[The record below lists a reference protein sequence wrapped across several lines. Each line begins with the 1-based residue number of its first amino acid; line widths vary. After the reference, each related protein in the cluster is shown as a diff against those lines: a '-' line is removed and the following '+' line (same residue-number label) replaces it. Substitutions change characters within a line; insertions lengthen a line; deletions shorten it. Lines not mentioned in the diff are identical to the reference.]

1 METDVTQKLKI
12 LIIEDDIVDRKLLQR
27 LLSQSTLHTSD
38 IKSAECLKTAFGF
51 LDKECFDVVFLD
63 LGLPDSQGIESF
75 NAIHDKIP
83 NVPVI
88 VVSGLSD
95 EETAIMAVKYGVQ
108 DYFVKGQIDSNL
120 LTRAVRYA
128 IERKKVE
135 GQLRQAEEKY
145 RIQFEGALDAIFVAD
160 AETGILIDCNPA
172 ATRLVG
178 REKSELI
185 GQHQRILHPPETIEG
200 EFSNTFKQHLKEKQG
215 QTLETLIITKTGE
228 IRDVAIM
235 ASLLEFGGKKVLQG
249 IVRDITERKQLS
261 KILDEKQ
268 KNIEAIFDAAPIGMM
283 LIDEHKI
290 VKRVNDAIRQMLH
303 KDYQQIIKQRFGE
316 AMGCV
321 NADGN
326 EKGCGNNPACEIC
339 QIHKAIDTVLYSQQP
354 IHEMEVQLTLKIENR
369 QTTRW
374 FLISSM
380 PVVIDGHKCAVLAV
394 NDITKSK
401 IAERERQL
409 AEDKYR
415 IIFENSA
422 VSISLVDEQE
432 RLISWNK
439 FTENLLG
446 MNKEDLYLKPVKS
459 FYPEGQWQRIR
470 ALNIRQNGLQ
480 RHLETKM
487 IKKDGGL
494 IDVDVSLSILKNP
507 EGKVI
512 GSIGVISDITERKM
526 AEQELKETMETKSQ
540 FISTVSHELR
550 TPLASMKEAISIVLE
565 EVAGKIN
572 KDQKNFLDIAQRNI
586 DRLARLINEVLDFQ
600 KLSANKM
607 KFNMQENDIREVV
620 KEAYHTMTLYAE
632 KKRVKFSIKLDDDL
646 PKAEF
651 DSDKIMQVL
660 TNLISNSIKFTPEN
674 GQVSISVQHKGEDL
688 VIQVSDT
695 GIGVPKENLPKL
707 FNPFYQVH
715 QPGQQAKGTGLGLAI
730 ISKIVTAHGGRI
742 EVESEVDQ
750 GTTFTVFLP
759 LDGKPTPEVLPEKI
773 DEVLENNLVDSQ
785 THKK

>member
-12 LIIEDDIVDRKLLQR
+12 LIIEDDLVDRKQLQR
-27 LLSQSTLHTSD
+27 LLSQSSLPISD
-38 IKSAECLKTAFGF
+38 IKSAECLKMALGF
-51 LDKECFDVVFLD
+51 LDKEYFDVVFLD

-75 NAIHDKIP
+75 SAIHAKTP

-88 VVSGLSD
+88 VISGLGD
-95 EETAIMAVKYGVQ
+95 EETAVMAVKKGVQ

-128 IERKKVE
+128 IERK
-135 GQLRQAEEKY
+135 
-145 RIQFEGALDAIFVAD
+145 
-160 AETGILIDCNPA
+160 LI
-172 ATRLVG
+172 
-178 REKSELI
+178 
-185 GQHQRILHPPETIEG
+185 
-200 EFSNTFKQHLKEKQG
+200 
-215 QTLETLIITKTGE
+215 
-228 IRDVAIM
+228 
-235 ASLLEFGGKKVLQG
+235 
-249 IVRDITERKQLS
+249 S

-268 KNIEAIFDAAPIGMM
+268 KNIEAIFDAAPVGMM
-283 LIDEHKI
+283 LIDEHKV

-303 KDYQQIIKQRFGE
+303 KDYPQIIKQRFGE

-321 NADGN
+321 NADGDGR
-326 EKGCGNNPACEIC
+326 GCGNNPACEIC
-339 QIHKAIDTVLYSQQP
+339 QIHKAIDTVLDAQQP

-369 QTTRW
+369 QIARW
-374 FLISSM
+374 FLISSI
-380 PVVIDGHKCAVLAV
+380 PVVIDDHKCAVLAV

-401 IAERERQL
+401 MAERERQL

-415 IIFENSA
+415 TIFENSA

-446 MNKEDLYLKPVKS
+446 VNKEDLYLKPVKS
-459 FYPEGQWQRIR
+459 FYPEGQWQIIR
-470 ALNIRQNGLQ
+470 ALNIRQKGLQ

-487 IKKDGGL
+487 IRKDGRL
-494 IDVDVSLSILKNP
+494 IDVDVSLSVLKNP

-512 GSIGVISDITERKM
+512 GAIGVISDITERKR
-526 AEQELKETMETKSQ
+526 AEEELKEAMETKSQ

-586 DRLARLINEVLDFQ
+586 DRLSRLINEVLDFQ

-620 KEAYHTMTLYAE
+620 KDACHTMTLYAK
-632 KKRVKFSIKLDDDL
+632 KKRVKLSVKLDGDL
-646 PKAEF
+646 PKARF
-651 DSDKIMQVL
+651 DGDGIMQVL

-674 GQVSISVQHKGEDL
+674 GQVSVSVQHKGEDL
-688 VIQVSDT
+688 VIRVSDT
-695 GIGVPKENLPKL
+695 GMGVPKENLPKL
-707 FNPFYQVH
+707 FTPFYQVH
-715 QPGQQAKGTGLGLAI
+715 QPGQQVKGTGLGLAI
-730 ISKIVTAHGGRI
+730 VSRIVTIHGGRI
-742 EVESEVDQ
+742 EVESEVGK
-750 GTTFTVFLP
+750 GTTVTVFLP
-759 LDGKPTPEVLPEKI
+759 LDGKPTPEVLPEKM
-773 DEVLENNLVDSQ
+773 DKLLEDTVVDSQ
-785 THKK
+785 ANTK